1 MDKYESL
8 KRITDWIKNSSSE
21 EFMEKFNQ
29 LDRNYSGMTIGD
41 FLDSTETEEKTEEK
55 TEDIPVREDD
65 T

>member
-29 LDRNYSGMTIGD
+29 LDGNYSGMSVGD
-41 FLDSTETEEKTEEK
+41 FLDSTETKEE
-55 TEDIPVREDD
+55 TEDTPVREEDA
-65 T
+65 